1 MITRAFLIL
10 CLLVSLADA
19 KPRKKKKSRA
29 KAKPAATAPTPAS
42 DPAPTP
48 TPEPAPAVVTAPT
61 PAPVSAPVAR
71 TGKSRITVVGD
82 QVILRSFV
90 KALTGNVEL
99 VSTGEGA
106 PVALATKHNLH
117 AVIVVS
123 ATDGGGVAIV
133 YQGSD
138 GVELGRTEVKA
149 AKFLVGKKLAP
160 EVMAKLGDKLAKAT
174 APAGGTS
181 VAAVEPASSSS
192 SSSSSGSASVSTT
205 GVTASVS
212 RPQRAQREVVI
223 SVEERPFWRR
233 LRYNDDI
240 DERLRPSD
248 LVANAVGV
256 GASWR
261 PLQNLRNLSI
271 VGRGELA
278 VGVNGSRTSDGT
290 AYSTSSSEWNLGV
303 GFDVG
308 IASARVGVVATYG
321 EQRFSLDDDA
331 QTMELVP
338 DVTYRF
344 ARAGLVVAV
353 PLASRWDLSITGGW
367 RQLFGMGGMTEAM
380 WFPRASGAGIDGS
393 AGIAFHVTPWLAV
406 QARVDLRR
414 YFFAMNPEPGDP
426 WIAGGATDQY
436 LGGALGLAVSPR

>member
-1 MITRAFLIL
+1 VIARAFLIV
-10 CLLVSLADA
+10 CLLASLADA
-19 KPRKKKKSRA
+19 KPRKKKKPKA
-29 KAKPAATAPTPAS
+29 KAKPAATAPTPA
-42 DPAPTP
+42 PAP
-48 TPEPAPAVVTAPT
+48 TPEPAPAVVSAPT
-61 PAPVSAPVAR
+61 PAPAPAPVAR
-71 TGKSRITVVGD
+71 TGKSRVAVVGD
-82 QVILRSFV
+82 QVITRPFV

-99 VSTGEGA
+99 VSTGEGS

-133 YQGSD
+133 YQGSN
-138 GVELGRTEVKA
+138 GAELGRTEVKA

-160 EVMAKLGDKLAKAT
+160 EVMAKLGDKVAKAS
-174 APAGGTS
+174 APAGGAS
-181 VAAVEPASSSS
+181 VAAVDTAPSSSS
-192 SSSSSGSASVSTT
+192 SSTSGSASASTT
-205 GVTASVS
+205 GVTASAS
-212 RPQRAQREVVI
+212 RPQRAQRTIVI

-248 LVANAVGV
+248 LVANAVGI
-256 GASWR
+256 GGSWR
-261 PLQNLRNLSI
+261 PLQNLRNFSI

-308 IASARVGVVATYG
+308 IAGARVGVVATYG

-331 QTMELVP
+331 QMMELIP

-344 ARAGLVVAV
+344 ARGGLVVGV
-353 PLASRWDLSITGGW
+353 PLATRWDFNLTAGW
-367 RQLFGMGGMTEAM
+367 RQLFGMGGMTEAL
-380 WFPRASGAGIDGS
+380 WFPRAEGAGIDGS
-393 AGIAFHVTPWLAV
+393 AGIAFHVTPWLNIE
-406 QARVDLRR
+406 ARVDLRR

-426 WIAGGATDQY
+426 VIAGGATDQY
-436 LGGALGLAVSPR
+436 LGGAIGLAVSPR

>member
-1 MITRAFLIL
+1 MIARVLLIV
-10 CLLVSLADA
+10 CLLASLADA
-19 KPRKKKKSRA
+19 KPRKKKPKA
-29 KAKPAATAPTPAS
+29 KAKPAATAPSPA
-42 DPAPTP
+42 PAPTP
-48 TPEPAPAVVTAPT
+48 TPEPVVAAPT
-61 PAPVSAPVAR
+61 PPPASVPVAR
-71 TGKSRITVVGD
+71 AGTSRVAVVGD
-82 QVILRSFV
+82 PVITRSFV

-99 VSTGEGA
+99 VSVGEGT

-117 AVIVVS
+117 AVIVLS

-149 AKFLVGKKLAP
+149 ARFLVGKKLAP

-174 APAGGTS
+174 APAIDAS
-181 VAAVEPASSSS
+181 VAAVETEPSSSS
-192 SSSSSGSASVSTT
+192 SSAAGIASASTT

-212 RPQRAQREVVI
+212 RPQRAHRAIVI

-233 LRYNDDI
+233 LRYNDDL
-240 DERLRPSD
+240 DDRLRPSD

-261 PLQNLRNLSI
+261 PLQILRNVSI

-290 AYSTSSSEWNLGV
+290 AYSTSSSEWNLGI
-303 GFDVG
+303 GFDVA

-321 EQRFSLDDDA
+321 EQRFSLDDEA
-331 QTMELVP
+331 QMMELIP

-344 ARAGLVVAV
+344 ARAGLVVGV
-353 PLASRWDLSITGGW
+353 PLASRWDLSVTSGW

-436 LGGALGLAVSPR
+436 LGGAIGLAVSPR

>member
-1 MITRAFLIL
+1 MIARVFLIL
-10 CLLVSLADA
+10 CLLASLADA
-19 KPRKKKKSRA
+19 KPRKKKKP
-29 KAKPAATAPTPAS
+29 KAKPKPAVTAPTPA
-42 DPAPTP
+42 PAPAP
-48 TPEPAPAVVTAPT
+48 TPEPAPAVVAAPT
-61 PAPVSAPVAR
+61 PPPAAAPVAR
-71 TGKSRITVVGD
+71 TGKSRVAVVGD
-82 QVILRSFV
+82 QVITRPFV

-99 VSTGEGA
+99 VSTGDGT
-106 PVALATKHNLH
+106 PVALAAKHNLH

-149 AKFLVGKKLAP
+149 AKFVVGKKLAP

-174 APAGGTS
+174 APAGGGS
-181 VAAVEPASSSS
+181 VAAVESEPS
-192 SSSSSGSASVSTT
+192 SSSSSGNASASTT
-205 GVTASVS
+205 GITASVS
-212 RPQRAQREVVI
+212 RPQRAQRAIVI

-240 DERLRPSD
+240 DDRLRPSD

-261 PLQNLRNLSI
+261 PLQNLRNFSI

-321 EQRFSLDDDA
+321 EQRFSLDDEA
-331 QTMELVP
+331 QMMELIP

-344 ARAGLVVAV
+344 ARGGLVVAV
-353 PLASRWDLSITGGW
+353 PLASRWDLNVTAGW
-367 RQLFGMGGMTEAM
+367 RQLLGMGGMTEAM

-393 AGIAFHVTPWLAV
+393 AGLAFHVTPWLNIE
-406 QARVDLRR
+406 ARVDLRR

-436 LGGALGLAVSPR
+436 LGGAIGLAVSPR

>member
-1 MITRAFLIL
+1 VIARVLLIG
-10 CLLVSLADA
+10 CLLSSLADA
-19 KPRKKKKSRA
+19 RPRKKKP
-29 KAKPAATAPTPAS
+29 KAKPAVTAPTPA
-42 DPAPTP
+42 PTPTP
-48 TPEPAPAVVTAPT
+48 TPEPAAVVVTAPT
-61 PAPVSAPVAR
+61 PPPSAAFARAGTSRVA
-71 TGKSRITVVGD
+71 VVGD
-82 QVILRSFV
+82 PVITRPFV

-99 VSTGEGA
+99 VATGEGT

-123 ATDGGGVAIV
+123 ATSGGGLAII

-138 GVELGRTEVKA
+138 GLELGRTEIKA
-149 AKFLVGKKLAP
+149 ARFLVGKKLAP
-160 EVMAKLGDKLAKAT
+160 EVMAKLGDRLAKAT
-174 APAGGTS
+174 APAGGAT
-181 VAAVEPASSSS
+181 VAAVEAAPSSSSASSS
-192 SSSSSGSASVSTT
+192 GTASASTT

-212 RPQRAQREVVI
+212 RPQRARRAIVI

-233 LRYNDDI
+233 LRYNDDL
-240 DERLRPSD
+240 DDRLRPSD

-290 AYSTSSSEWNLGV
+290 AYSTSSSEWNLGI

-308 IASARVGVVATYG
+308 IASARVGLVATYG

-331 QTMELVP
+331 QMMELIP

-344 ARAGLVVAV
+344 ARGGLVVAV
-353 PLASRWDLSITGGW
+353 PLASRWELSVTGGW
-367 RQLFGMGGMTEAM
+367 RQLLGMGGMTETM

-393 AGIAFHVTPWLAV
+393 AGLAFHVTPWLAV

-414 YFFAMNPEPGDP
+414 YFLAMNPEPGDP

-436 LGGALGLAVSPR
+436 VGGAIGLAVSPR